1 MDQSTEFW
9 IRPIRDRLST
19 LRADGPTGRQLN
31 QILAGDSPNGLHL
44 AVFIEPYLSFI
55 FEGKKTI
62 ESRFNIGKH
71 APFEQVSAGD
81 VLLLKRSGGPV
92 CGMCLISEVWFYRL
106 DPNSW
111 REIEGFAASL
121 CMDKSP
127 FWEQKRKAA
136 SFATLMR
143 IEDATATPEIS
154 IDKIDPRSWVVLRAP
169 ANLKQ
174 PKLF

>member
-1 MDQSTEFW
+1 MGE
-9 IRPIRDRLST
+9 
-19 LRADGPTGRQLN
+19 
-31 QILAGDSPNGLHL
+31 SPNGLHL

-71 APFEQVSAGD
+71 APFEQAFAGD
-81 VLLLKRSGGPV
+81 VLLLKRSGGPI
-92 CGMCLISEVWFYRL
+92 CGMCLISDVWFYRL

-111 REIEGFAASL
+111 REIEGFAAAL

-127 FWEQKRKAA
+127 FWEQKRKAS

-143 IEDATATPEIS
+143 IEGAVKIPELS